1 MSPERWRQ
9 IEEMF
14 QAAQQWPEP
23 QRTQYLQEQCGGD
36 IALREEVESLLAR
49 EAPAEELLGTPAW
62 QRGSLL
68 LHTRS
73 GDASPHFVPGAALGV
88 YEIFVFWGPAV
99 WARSIGPGTL
109 AWGVKSR

>member
-36 IALREEVESLLAR
+36 IALREEVQSLLER
-49 EAPAEELLGTPAW
+49 ETRAESLLGTPAW

-68 LHTRS
+68 LNTAS
-73 GDASPHFVPGAALGV
+73 QDESPHFVPGVVRGRLRDSLSSGV
-88 YEIFVFWGPAV
+88 RRYG
-99 WARSIGPGTL
+99 RGLSGQGHSPG
-109 AWGVKSR
+109 A